1 MSEQKTSLKSYDG
14 GDQGFLN
21 SYYNDLKF
29 SPMFNPLNL
38 SSKEHHRS
46 LRLSAIYNYD
56 IGMYYLS
63 GRMLIEPKIIHYT
76 LVFLKPW
83 IWWTYP
89 MFDLNWKWLEV
100 RGKMEKIH
108 GREDDIISNILIE
121 TIVMVSIF
129 GAYLITCLR
138 APQMTSEC
146 STNVRNCEK
155 RFIGFLMIGFSFLIS
170 FALTPE
176 QMWPTHAW
184 ALFTFNMATFL
195 SFFLAFYSKHRLM
208 TDLSFSSFLQA
219 ALAVIGPILLAWN
232 CLYFIENLGRRYLC
246 GILFIAG
253 FILGLNEIIKLIL
266 FSKNCRQFRYLSLRK
281 Q

>member
-1 MSEQKTSLKSYDG
+1 
-14 GDQGFLN
+14 
-21 SYYNDLKF
+21 
-29 SPMFNPLNL
+29 
-38 SSKEHHRS
+38 
-46 LRLSAIYNYD
+46 
-56 IGMYYLS
+56 
-63 GRMLIEPKIIHYT
+63 MLVEPKIIHYT

-83 IWWTYP
+83 VWWNYP
-89 MFDLNWKWLEV
+89 MFDLNWKWLEI
-100 RGKMEKIH
+100 RGKMEQIN
-108 GREDDIISNILIE
+108 GREDDIVSNILIE
-121 TIVMVSIF
+121 TIVMVALF

-138 APQMTSEC
+138 APQMTSDC
-146 STNVRNCEK
+146 TTNVSNFEK
-155 RFIGFLMIGFSFLIS
+155 RIIGFFMLGFSFLIS

-195 SFFLAFYSKHRLM
+195 SFFLAFYSKHRLI
-208 TDLSFSSFLQA
+208 TDLSFSSSLQA
-219 ALAVIGPILLAWN
+219 ALAVIGPILLSWN

-246 GILFIAG
+246 GILFIAA